1 MKIVVA
7 TDFFPIN
14 SQSPQ
19 KTGLRN
25 ALLLPTTKMSKWVSL
40 KQVKAMKDP
49 TFKILFVDDQRDSVE
64 PLMNYTQSLGFEALW
79 ASEPKEAMEIIRA
92 DYHNLIV
99 VISDYE
105 MGDVNGLQFRG
116 MMLPRYQDIPF
127 VICSGFVDE
136 TMLRHGLTAK
146 VSSFVDKPYDFDA
159 FDALLK
165 KDCQDRLQ
173 NLAEQRVLRRTF
185 IEEAFDLL
193 EEFEAFILELESR
206 SQDQESIQNIFR
218 IVHTIK
224 GGSGVLDWP
233 EFTRFLHVYEDL
245 LSRLKNQ
252 QTAATP
258 EVTSKLLQGYDF
270 LSKALKALQSQ
281 KYVAIDIDFWT
292 KEFQVGGSSQS
303 KTEAGHDKDVHKE
316 QHEADETIKIPTRIL
331 DEFMELSGE
340 ITVIRNTVNKLVRSL
355 QKESPGN
362 RDISILSE
370 YLDEM
375 HKINSSMQGK
385 ITELRKVSIHT
396 IFKSYP
402 RTIRDLSLS
411 LKKDIE
417 LRMVE
422 DGLRIDT
429 KLANVLRYSLIHL
442 IRNSADHGIE
452 SPEERRRQGK
462 PERGVITL
470 QAIEQGEDVVID
482 IRDDGRGINTEF
494 IGKTAVQKGLIT
506 AAELDKM
513 SEKQIL
519 KIIFESGFSTAAVV
533 TDVSGRGVGM
543 DMVRSSVE
551 SVGGRIEIDSIRGQ
565 GSRFNLKLPIPK
577 SVLIIHSLR
586 VRAGSQQ
593 FNIPQ
598 DRIVRLIKVDLNRHA
613 EMINSID
620 ETDLLKQSGQL
631 FQLIDLKA
639 VMQGSPVFTK
649 APYQELNIAMV
660 RSESLVFGILV
671 DAIEDAEEV
680 VVKRL
685 APQIQ
690 SKIFLG
696 STFLGDGNVG
706 LIIDTQGLATMLGLY
721 QEDTNQ
727 RKQEEDTQL
736 TIEQRQDYLIFQ
748 VSAPGTYAL
757 PIQDVYR
764 LEDLDSKQFTYVGGK
779 LTIIYRDRVMPLT
792 ILHSALG
799 LSQDRSFLETEKVP
813 AIICSI
819 QGIFYG
825 LLVSHIQEIIST
837 SELLDESL
845 SLGHAIAGNL
855 ILHDKIIT
863 VLDLYKILN
872 IAKAPV
878 VVAVPMSIAP
888 AKTSAQEEPLQQAS
902 GWGLF

>member
-1 MKIVVA
+1 M
-7 TDFFPIN
+7 
-14 SQSPQ
+14 
-19 KTGLRN
+19 
-25 ALLLPTTKMSKWVSL
+25 LPTTKMSKWVSL